1 MSGYR
6 LVKPI
11 VRLEAQGRLLRV
23 QATLDDDEIRR
34 GGGGRGDVTT
44 FSSQSRV
51 RLFRLIAR
59 LRTPEHKGYRS
70 KVSFVTLTTRE
81 IFHPR
86 VFKVFLFRLFRRLRK
101 KFPGTAIIWRLE
113 YQKRG
118 APHAHCILYNAPF
131 IDKEK
136 LQSVWADIAGE
147 EQPFTRIE
155 MVRAY
160 KSLLSYVSKYVGKAN
175 GDSGFNSVTYS
186 DRVENVTARELESAG
201 RIWGVYNRAALPY
214 DDLQSDWIPQD
225 GAWWMI
231 RNYCRKFYAFLE
243 ENDTTGFTVF
253 MDDPYH
259 ALRHIV
265 RLSESFG
272 LYKNA

>member
-1 MSGYR
+1 MSAFR
-6 LVKPI
+6 SVKPI
-11 VRLEAQGRLLRV
+11 VKLEAQGRLLRV
-23 QATLDDDEIRR
+23 KATLDDEEIRR
-34 GGGGRGDVTT
+34 GGGSRGNVTE

-81 IFHPR
+81 VLHPR
-86 VFKVFLFRLFRRLRK
+86 VFKLFLFRLFRRMRR

-118 APHAHCILYNAPF
+118 APHAHCILYNAPY
-131 IDKEK
+131 IDKK
-136 LQSVWADIAGE
+136 ALQEVWGAIVGE
-147 EQPFTRIE
+147 PEPFTRIE

-160 KSLLSYVSKYVGKAN
+160 KSLCAYVGKYVAKMS

-186 DRVENVTARELESAG
+186 DRVENLSADELKSAG
-201 RIWGVYNRAALPY
+201 RVWGVYNRSALPF
-214 DDLQSDWIPQD
+214 DELESDWIPQD
-225 GAWWMI
+225 GAWYMI
-231 RNYCRKFYAFLE
+231 RAYCRTFYPFLE
-243 ENDTTGFTVF
+243 ENETTGFTVF
-253 MDDPYH
+253 CDDPYH

-265 RLSESFG
+265 KLSRTFG
-272 LYKNA
+272 LYK